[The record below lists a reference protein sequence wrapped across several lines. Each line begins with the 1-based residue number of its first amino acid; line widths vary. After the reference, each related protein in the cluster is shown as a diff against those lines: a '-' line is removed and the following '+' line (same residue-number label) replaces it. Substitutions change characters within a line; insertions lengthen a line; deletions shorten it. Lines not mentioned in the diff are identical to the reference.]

1 MKKLIA
7 LILVVVLSITMMTPI
22 ASAVDAN
29 DTPVVIL
36 RGDGVALTKID
47 ENGQEVEVYPV
58 GLDSIDGK
66 VGETAKN
73 ILIPFL
79 TEGLLFDKW
88 DNYYEVC
95 YEELSPIMAEVV
107 LDDNG
112 NPRNQTGIGTET
124 TRDNRNSCKVDRR
137 SQSKYGA
144 TDYTFYY
151 DWRLSPYDI
160 PTGETKSIV
169 DLLHEYIGNV
179 SKANG
184 NRKVTLAGNCLGGSY
199 VLAYLQKYGDAGL
212 IKNVFF
218 NATTGNGTSILTDV
232 FCGDIELDAKAIQR
246 FADEYIDADADTLAG
261 FVDTA
266 PVINDLVLKSVDL
279 AVQLGLLDDFA
290 GKIGEIYQKVYEV
303 LVPMLVIAFY
313 GTMPGYWTMIE
324 PERFE
329 EAKNFVFGPEGS
341 EYRVKYAKII
351 EKIDYYF
358 NTVGFHKEAIIKA
371 CQDKDIHFGATAKY
385 GIQMYPFVKSQDQLA
400 DEKVD
405 FENASFG
412 ATVAKSVYEVLPTS
426 HIDAAIA
433 AGNEKYISPDKQIDA
448 STSLFKDTLWVEKN
462 MSHDAWRYDYE
473 VIEAFASNDKFTVW
487 SDPNLPQFV
496 IRIPGTGEIDPDTG
510 REDHD
515 TSTVEKMVADNS
527 DNNNWQDTPE
537 DSKTPEKPTV
547 ASRLVAFFR
556 WLTAMIKFVLH
567 ISNDNPGSLEDA
579 IN

>member
-36 RGDGVALTKID
+36 RGDGVSLTKID

-199 VLAYLQKYGDAGL
+199 VLAYLQKYGDAGQH
-212 IKNVFF
+212 
-218 NATTGNGTSILTDV
+218 S
-232 FCGDIELDAKAIQR
+232 
-246 FADEYIDADADTLAG
+246 
-261 FVDTA
+261 
-266 PVINDLVLKSVDL
+266 
-279 AVQLGLLDDFA
+279 
-290 GKIGEIYQKVYEV
+290 
-303 LVPMLVIAFY
+303 
-313 GTMPGYWTMIE
+313 
-324 PERFE
+324 
-329 EAKNFVFGPEGS
+329 
-341 EYRVKYAKII
+341 
-351 EKIDYYF
+351 
-358 NTVGFHKEAIIKA
+358 
-371 CQDKDIHFGATAKY
+371 
-385 GIQMYPFVKSQDQLA
+385 
-400 DEKVD
+400 
-405 FENASFG
+405 
-412 ATVAKSVYEVLPTS
+412 
-426 HIDAAIA
+426 
-433 AGNEKYISPDKQIDA
+433 
-448 STSLFKDTLWVEKN
+448 
-462 MSHDAWRYDYE
+462 
-473 VIEAFASNDKFTVW
+473 
-487 SDPNLPQFV
+487 
-496 IRIPGTGEIDPDTG
+496 
-510 REDHD
+510 
-515 TSTVEKMVADNS
+515 
-527 DNNNWQDTPE
+527 
-537 DSKTPEKPTV
+537 
-547 ASRLVAFFR
+547 
-556 WLTAMIKFVLH
+556 
-567 ISNDNPGSLEDA
+567 
-579 IN
+579 

>member
-385 GIQMYPFVKSQDQLA
+385 GTQMYPFVKSQDQLA

-527 DNNNWQDTPE
+527 DNNNWQDTSE

-547 ASRLVAFFR
+547 ASRLMAFFR
-556 WLTAMIKFVLH
+556 WLTAMFKFILH

>member
-36 RGDGVALTKID
+36 RGDGVSLTKID

-137 SQSKYGA
+137 HQSKYGA

-358 NTVGFHKEAIIKA
+358 NTVGFHKKAIIKA

-556 WLTAMIKFVLH
+556 WLTAMFKFILH